1 MSSSF
6 IYTYGLGH
14 VPSYQTSAR
23 PYLTA
28 SLNVPAS
35 GSDPLEISFDSVSRF
50 VIITNTLPSSEP
62 NIPLRFGF
70 SVNGINGAI
79 NNNYGILNN
88 SESFEAE
95 FKVINVFLLSDSS
108 TYECSASVIAG
119 LTGIAATHLPNNW
132 SGSSGV
138 G

>member
-1 MSSSF
+1 MPNF
-6 IYTYGLGH
+6 QYTYGLGH

-23 PYLTA
+23 PFLTA
-28 SLNVPAS
+28 SLTVPTS
-35 GSDPLEISFDSVSRF
+35 GSESLEISFDSVSRF
-50 VIITNTLPSSEP
+50 IVITNTIPSSEP
-62 NIPLRFGF
+62 NIRLRFGF
-70 SVNGINGAI
+70 SENGINGAV

-95 FKVINVFLLSDSS
+95 FKVTKVFLLSDSS
-108 TYECSASVIAG
+108 TFECSASVIAG
-119 LTGIAATHLPNNW
+119 LTGIAAQHLPNNW

>member
-1 MSSSF
+1 MSSF
-6 IYTYGLGH
+6 KYTYGLGH

-23 PYLTA
+23 PFLTA
-28 SLNVPAS
+28 SLTAPVT

-50 VIITNTLPSSEP
+50 IVITNTLPSADP
-62 NIPLRFGF
+62 NVPLRFGF
-70 SVNGINGAI
+70 SVNGINGAV

-95 FKVINVFLLSDSS
+95 FKVNKIFLLSDSS
-108 TYECSASVIAG
+108 TFECSASVIAG
-119 LTGIAATHLPNNW
+119 LTGIESYHLENNW
-132 SGSSGV
+132 TGSIGV